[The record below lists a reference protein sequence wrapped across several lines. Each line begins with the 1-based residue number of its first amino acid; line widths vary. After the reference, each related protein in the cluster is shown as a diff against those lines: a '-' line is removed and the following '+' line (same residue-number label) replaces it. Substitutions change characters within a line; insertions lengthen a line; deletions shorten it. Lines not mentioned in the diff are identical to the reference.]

1 MMKKNIFKIALLARP
16 FLVAI
21 GLILSIASTSFAQD
35 YKDQYKT
42 AKSLFVKEK
51 YAEALDAFQALMVYD
66 KNNPYS
72 EHATF
77 YVGLTAQKLG
87 YTLLAKQ
94 TFAQLI
100 KLYPNW
106 VNIDEAKYQL
116 ACIDFRKGDYF
127 LAIKEINELKDNT
140 VKEDGVNAKQ
150 FFVSSIE
157 DVETLK
163 LLLEEFPSD
172 RIIARQ
178 LAKSITSGEHET
190 AYRTLFDSLNKVF
203 NLSLANYPSKTS
215 TQKEKKAFR
224 VSLLFPFTLSVL
236 EPTPSKKKNQF
247 VIDLYQGMK
256 LAVDS
261 LNKRGI
267 QIELLAYDTERNL
280 DTLKKILK
288 NDELKY
294 SDLLVG
300 PLFVDEAKMVNEFS
314 MANKIP
320 VINPVSSNGEFLA
333 DNKYALLLKPSFR
346 TIAQKAA
353 EFCSKSKA
361 KKTFAVFSGDN
372 PKDSVLA
379 NSFITTAKSLGM
391 KMVFSESVTKEKA
404 AQVQNILATAIE
416 FDKYRNPTE
425 FKLKRN
431 AIGCI
436 YVASDNPLIF
446 SKVIN
451 SVEARNDSVL
461 VIGNEAW
468 LKDNSVDYGI
478 YERLGVVFTAS
489 SFTSTDSEP
498 YSNFRKRFI
507 QRHGSFPSTYEN
519 YAKDGYDFAI
529 FMGEV
534 LTTNSGDFLAAIRSK
549 QFFNGSL
556 SNGYSFKAANDNQ
569 QLALIR
575 FKNGELFK
583 AEN

>member
-1 MMKKNIFKIALLARP
+1 MKKNISKIVLFARP

-21 GLILSIASTSFAQD
+21 GFILSIAITSFSQD

-42 AKSLFVKEK
+42 AKSLFAKEM

-77 YVGLTAQKLG
+77 YVGLAAQKLG
-87 YTLLAKQ
+87 YTLLARQ
-94 TFAQLI
+94 TFSQLT

-106 VNIDEAKYQL
+106 ANIDEVKYQL

-127 LAIKEINELKDNT
+127 LAIKQINELKDNT
-140 VKEDGVNAKQ
+140 LKEDGVKAKQ
-150 FFVSSIE
+150 FFVSAIE

-172 RIIARQ
+172 PIIARQ
-178 LAKSITSGEHET
+178 LTKSITSGGYENV
-190 AYRTLFDSLNKVF
+190 YRELFDSLNNVF
-203 NLSLANYPSKTS
+203 NMGLANYPAKASP
-215 TQKEKKAFR
+215 QKEKKAFR

-236 EPTPSKKKNQF
+236 EPTPLKKKNQF

-261 LNKRGI
+261 LNKTGI

-288 NDELKY
+288 NEELKY

-300 PLFVDEAKMVNEFS
+300 PLFVDEAKLVNEFS

-346 TIAQKAA
+346 TMAQKAA
-353 EFCSKSKA
+353 EFCSKRKV

-372 PKDSVLA
+372 SKDSVLA
-379 NSFITTAKSLGM
+379 NSFIKTAKSLGM

-404 AQVQNILATAIE
+404 SQIQNILATAIE
-416 FDKYRNPTE
+416 FDKYKNPTE

-431 AIGCI
+431 TLGCI

-478 YERLGVVFTAS
+478 YERLGVAFTTP
-489 SFTSTDSEP
+489 SFTSTSSEA

-519 YAKDGYDFAI
+519 YAKDGYDFVM
-529 FMGEV
+529 FMANV
-534 LTTNSGDFLAAIRSK
+534 VNASSGDFLTSIRTT
-549 QFFNGSL
+549 QFFTGSL
-556 SNGYSFKAANDNQ
+556 SNGYLFKGSNDNQ
-569 QLALIR
+569 QVSLIE
-575 FKNGELFK
+575 FENGELHTT
-583 AEN
+583 EN

>member
-1 MMKKNIFKIALLARP
+1 VMKKSIFKIALLARP

-21 GLILSIASTSFAQD
+21 GFILGIATKSFSQD
-35 YKDQYKT
+35 YKDQYQT
-42 AKSLFVKEK
+42 AKSLFAKEK

-106 VNIDEAKYQL
+106 VNIDEVKYQL

-127 LAIKEINELKDNT
+127 LAIKEINELKDNR
-140 VKEDGVNAKQ
+140 VKEDGVKAKQ
-150 FFVSSIE
+150 FFVASIE

-163 LLLEEFPSD
+163 LLQEEFPSD
-172 RIIARQ
+172 LIIARQ
-178 LAKSITSGEHET
+178 LAKSITSGGYEN

-203 NLSLANYPSKTS
+203 NMGLANYPEKAT
-215 TQKEKKAFR
+215 TQKDKKVFR

-236 EPTPSKKKNQF
+236 EPTTSKKKNQF

-261 LNKRGI
+261 LNKTGVI
-267 QIELLAYDTERNL
+267 IELLAYDTERNL

-288 NDELKY
+288 NEELKS

-300 PLFVDEAKMVNEFS
+300 PLFVDEAKLVNEFS
-314 MANKIP
+314 IANKIP
-320 VINPVSSNGEFLA
+320 VINPVSSNGEFLG
-333 DNKYALLLKPSFR
+333 DNRYALLLKPSFR
-346 TIAQKAA
+346 TMAQKAA
-353 EFCSKSKA
+353 EFCSKSKI
-361 KKTFAVFSGDN
+361 KKTFAVFSGDSQ
-372 PKDSVLA
+372 KDSILA
-379 NSFITTAKSLGM
+379 NSFIKTAKSLGM
-391 KMVFSESVTKEKA
+391 KMVFSESLTKEKA

-416 FDKYRNPTE
+416 FDKYKKPTE

-436 YVASDNPLIF
+436 YVASDNPLIY

-489 SFTSTDSEP
+489 SFTSTNTES

-519 YAKDGYDFAI
+519 YAKDGFDFVMFI
-529 FMGEV
+529 GEV
-534 LTTNSGDFLAAIRSK
+534 LNTNRGDFLSAIRST
-549 QFFNGSL
+549 QFFTGSL
-556 SNGYSFKAANDNQ
+556 SNGYSFKASNDNQ
-569 QLALIR
+569 QLALLR
-575 FKNGELFK
+575 FKNGELLS
-583 AEN
+583 ADN

>member
-1 MMKKNIFKIALLARP
+1 MKKNIFRILLFARP

-21 GLILSIASTSFAQD
+21 GFILSIATTSFSQE

-94 TFAQLI
+94 TFAQLT

-106 VNIDEAKYQL
+106 VNIDEVKYQL

-140 VKEDGVNAKQ
+140 VKEDGVKAKQ

-163 LLLEEFPSD
+163 LLQEEFPSD
-172 RIIARQ
+172 LIIARQ
-178 LAKSITSGEHET
+178 LAKSITSGGYEN

-203 NLSLANYPSKTS
+203 NMGLANYPAKAS

-247 VIDLYQGMK
+247 VIDMYQGMK

-261 LNKRGI
+261 LNKTGSM
-267 QIELLAYDTERNL
+267 IELLAYDTERNL

-288 NDELKY
+288 NEELKS

-300 PLFVDEAKMVNEFS
+300 PLFVEEAKLVNEFS
-314 MANKIP
+314 VANKIP

-333 DNKYALLLKPSFR
+333 DNRYALLLKPSFR
-346 TIAQKAA
+346 TMARKAA
-353 EFCSKSKA
+353 EFCSKSKV
-361 KKTFAVFSGDN
+361 KKTFAVFSGDS
-372 PKDSVLA
+372 PKDSILA
-379 NSFITTAKSLGM
+379 NSFIKTAKSLGM
-391 KMVFSESVTKEKA
+391 KIVFSESLTKEKA

-416 FDKYRNPTE
+416 FDKYKKPTE

-489 SFTSTDSEP
+489 SFTSTSTES

-519 YAKDGYDFAI
+519 YSKDGFDFVMFI
-529 FMGEV
+529 GEV
-534 LTTNSGDFLAAIRSK
+534 LNTNRNDFLAGIRST

-575 FKNGELFK
+575 FKNGELLTTD
-583 AEN
+583 N